1 MEGEEFLAINP
12 DTLNDTNI
20 WSYRDL
26 QKISKALNIK
36 ANDKRHILI
45 NHLQQWHRMRVDGTR
60 TILTD
65 DNDITSEAI
74 DMNVIGN
81 NFSLFAMNV
90 KAKDHSTSDN
100 NPTTTT
106 DDITNAGNT
115 HKRRKTCRDSIVAIG
130 AGESGLISPT
140 LLRPLRPEPATPGK
154 SCLKSTSAYVSYT
167 PLNHDTITNTTTNNE
182 NNHENAPPSAR
193 KRFANICFS
202 PFNGVRV
209 IAHRETIMSSDSE
222 SGPEHDTG
230 ATDVSIVIEDS
241 IEEL

>member
-1 MEGEEFLAINP
+1 MEGQEFLTINP

-36 ANDKRHILI
+36 ANDKRHVLI

-60 TILTD
+60 TVL
-65 DNDITSEAI
+65 NDANDTTSEAI

-81 NFSLFAMNV
+81 NFSIFAMNV

-106 DDITNAGNT
+106 DDATNVGHN

-130 AGESGLISPT
+130 NGESGLISPT

-167 PLNHDTITNTTTNNE
+167 PLNHTTTSTAANDAGN
-182 NNHENAPPSAR
+182 ENAPPSAR

-222 SGPEHDTG
+222 SGLEHDTG
-230 ATDVSIVIEDS
+230 ATGVSIVVEDS